1 MNKKIIFSLM
11 ILSTIALLTITSVS
25 ANEMTNE
32 TVDLISNDDN
42 QEVIDLADSK
52 NIVSSNANEY
62 KEELDTLSSESNDSL
77 LKEIENC
84 EKISQSEKIPT
95 LSGVEVKMDSYNVT
109 YGSHSYINFS
119 YSGYDDNY
127 ACFIK
132 VYKVYQTYESLID
145 YYFPVLW
152 NSENTSFDCYGLD
165 VGKYL
170 IKITQEYWDN
180 NAIGGWTNP
189 HQIYSGYFNI
199 IKTSS
204 SISAKSIS
212 IYYGQS
218 IFIYANVNK
227 PYFASN
233 EYNEGSVVFKINGKE
248 YSANIINGVAKLKFN
263 NNLDIKTYDCSVS
276 YNGNDQINPSSNMFK
291 ITVKKTNTL
300 TKTNS
305 IKSYPKSKSK
315 LKIYVKD
322 KFGNKI
328 NGKVKVKINGK
339 IYYAQAKNG
348 LAKISFT
355 TPKKVKTYKASAQF
369 LGDGHYI
376 SSSCK
381 FKMIIKKAPVKK
393 KTTKKTTEKKTT
405 KKTTKKKTTKKKK
418 SSKYK
423 IINSKAKF
431 YWVYKKS
438 GKFLVSTKIWDMTAG
453 FMAPCKYVD
462 TFLYKN
468 GKLLAQ
474 SKYKVKMKLNGKWTK
489 WRTAG
494 PGTNHHRYAVYDSV
508 NVGGIKV
515 KVHK

>member
-1 MNKKIIFSLM
+1 M
-11 ILSTIALLTITSVS
+11 ILSAIALLTITSVS

-42 QEVIDLADSK
+42 QEVTDLADSK
-52 NIVSSNANEY
+52 NIVSSNDNEY

-77 LKEIENC
+77 LNGIENS
-84 EKISQSEKIPT
+84 EKISQSENIPT
-95 LSGVEVKMDSYNVT
+95 LSGVEVSMDSNNVT
-109 YGSHSYINFS
+109 YGSHSHIYFS
-119 YSGYDDNY
+119 YNGPDENY
-127 ACFIK
+127 GCFIN
-132 VYKVYQTYESLID
+132 VYKVYPTYQISID
-145 YYFPVLW
+145 YNFPVLR
-152 NSENTSFDCYGLD
+152 NSDNTSFDCYGLD

-170 IKITQEYWDN
+170 IKISQWYWSN
-180 NAIGGWTNP
+180 SAIGGWTNP
-189 HQIYSGYFNI
+189 YQLYSGYFNI
-199 IKTSS
+199 IKTGSS
-204 SISAKSIS
+204 VSAKSIS
-212 IYYGQS
+212 MYYGES

-233 EYNEGSVVFKINGKE
+233 EHNEGNVVFKINGKE

-263 NNLDIKTYDCSVS
+263 DNLDIKTFDCSVIYS
-276 YNGNDQINPSSNMFK
+276 GNDQINPSSNMFK
-291 ITVKKTNTL
+291 IAVKKTNTL
-300 TKTNS
+300 TKANS
-305 IKSYPKSKSK
+305 IKSYPKTKST
-315 LKIYVKD
+315 LKVHVKD

-339 IYYAQAKNG
+339 RYQGNAKNG
-348 LAKISFT
+348 LAKISFK

-381 FKMIIKKAPVKK
+381 FKVIIKKAPVKK
-393 KTTKKTTEKKTT
+393 KTAKKTTIKKTT
-405 KKTTKKKTTKKKK
+405 KVKK

-423 IINSKAKF
+423 IINSKAKY

-453 FMAPCKYVD
+453 IRAPYKYVD

-468 GKLLAQ
+468 GNLLGR
-474 SKYKVKMKLNGKWTK
+474 SEYKVKMKLNGRWTN
-489 WRTAG
+489 WLNAG
-494 PGTNHHRYAVYDSV
+494 PGTSHHRYAVYDSV